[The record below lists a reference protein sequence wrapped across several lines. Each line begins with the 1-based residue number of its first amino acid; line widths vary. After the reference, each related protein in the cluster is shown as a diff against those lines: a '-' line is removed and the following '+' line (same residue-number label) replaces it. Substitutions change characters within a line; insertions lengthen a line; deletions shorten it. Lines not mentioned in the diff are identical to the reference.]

1 MKIQIK
7 STILGF
13 ILGFLCI
20 PALFMGLWLL
30 EGGSRSIFHDQVL
43 PSGKLIK
50 VTSFH
55 LVWGVEHDERHVNQ
69 DSFALEFV
77 SANPQADAKEHEQE
91 ALEVFELIRPISE
104 QWGFNMATLSGF
116 PTIQR
121 KGQYNI
127 YIFNRSLDGKWSYK
141 REPAKVFVNDL
152 N

>member
-1 MKIQIK
+1 MKVQIK
-7 STILGF
+7 FATLGF

-30 EGGSRSIFHDQVL
+30 EGDSRPIFHDQVL
-43 PSGKLIK
+43 PSGKTIK

-55 LVWGVEHDERHVNQ
+55 LVWGIEHDERDVNQ

-77 SANPQADAKEHEQE
+77 TANPQADTKAHEQE

-116 PTIQR
+116 PSIQR
-121 KGQYNI
+121 KGHYDI
-127 YIFNRSLDGKWSYK
+127 YVFKRSLDGKWTVK
-141 REPAKVFVNDL
+141 REPAKVFVND
-152 N
+152 

>member
-7 STILGF
+7 SAALGF
-13 ILGFLCI
+13 ILGFFSI
-20 PALFMGLWLL
+20 PALFTGLWLL
-30 EGGSRSIFHDQVL
+30 EGDSRPVFHDQVL
-43 PSGKLIK
+43 PSGKVIK

-77 SANPQADAKEHEQE
+77 TTNSQADTKEHEQE

-104 QWGFNMATLSGF
+104 QWGFNMASLAGF

-121 KGQYNI
+121 KGVYDI
-127 YIFNRSLDGKWSYK
+127 YIFNRSPDGKWSYK
-141 REPAKVFVNDL
+141 RNSAKVFIDD
-152 N
+152 